1 MGCMGTEWEC
11 TVARMKT
18 KKRIRDFY
26 KRVDDF
32 RMPRLLAGAFM
43 FYFLENFV
51 LLASM
56 PPIFPFS
63 PEDRLPQPDCNTW
76 SNKPNSSAIS
86 YFICWSAGNAWISA
100 RQVTFFFFM
109 LFSPLRNICSLG
121 VFFVHKFRLYFYLF
135 ERSYL

>member
-86 YFICWSAGNAWISA
+86 YFICWSAGNAWTTIYLLYCPLSSL
-100 RQVTFFFFM
+100 VVPCCPL
-109 LFSPLRNICSLG
+109 LFY
-121 VFFVHKFRLYFYLF
+121 FV
-135 ERSYL
+135 